1 MAHSHTHEHAPTN
14 FGKAFAI
21 GITLN
26 ISYVVV
32 GLIFG
37 NLAHSLALVAD
48 AWHNLGD
55 VLGLLLAWGASV
67 LARRNPTMRRT
78 YGLRRTS
85 ILAAMVNAV
94 VLLIAVGGIAWEA
107 VQRIVNPTP
116 VADLTVMVVA
126 AIGILVNGLTAWL
139 FMSGQKEDLNIRG
152 AFMHMASDAVLSLGV
167 VIAAIVIRF
176 TGWSWLDPAMSLV
189 LVAVITVGTWGLLRE
204 ATNLALDGVPDGV
217 DAHKVES
224 YLAAL
229 PGVNNVH
236 DLHIW
241 GMSTTETALTVHLV
255 KSEARIDDAF
265 LSRVCSTLHDD
276 FGIEHA
282 TLQLENGDAECSGCH
297 PFSVQSEVVANHR

>member
-21 GITLN
+21 GVTLN

-32 GLIFG
+32 GVIFG

-55 VLGLLLAWGASV
+55 VLGLLLAWGAGV

-78 YGLRRTS
+78 YGFRRTS
-85 ILAAMVNAV
+85 ILAALVNAV

-107 VQRIVNPTP
+107 VQRIANPTP
-116 VADLTVMVVA
+116 IADLTVMVVA

-167 VIAAIVIRF
+167 VIAATVIRF

-224 YLAAL
+224 YLATL

>member
-21 GITLN
+21 GVTLN

-32 GLIFG
+32 GVIFG

-55 VLGLLLAWGASV
+55 VLGLLLAWGAGV

-78 YGLRRTS
+78 YGFRRTS
-85 ILAAMVNAV
+85 ILAALVNAV

-107 VQRIVNPTP
+107 VQRIANPTP
-116 VADLTVMVVA
+116 IADLTVMVVA

-167 VIAAIVIRF
+167 VIAATVIRF

-224 YLAAL
+224 YLATL

-265 LSRVCSTLHDD
+265 LSHVCSTLHDD

>member
-21 GITLN
+21 GVTLN

-32 GLIFG
+32 GVIFG

-78 YGLRRTS
+78 YGFRRTS
-85 ILAAMVNAV
+85 ILAALVNAV

-107 VQRIVNPTP
+107 VQRIANPTP

-167 VIAAIVIRF
+167 VIAATVIRF

-224 YLAAL
+224 YLATL

>member
-21 GITLN
+21 GVTLN

-32 GLIFG
+32 GVIFG

-55 VLGLLLAWGASV
+55 VLGLLLAWGAGV

-78 YGLRRTS
+78 YGFRRTS
-85 ILAAMVNAV
+85 ILAALVNAV

-107 VQRIVNPTP
+107 VQRIANPTP

-167 VIAAIVIRF
+167 VIAATVIRF

-224 YLAAL
+224 YLATL